1 MRETYLNALRCPQC
15 YAEES
20 FALAVQEHNQTEVR
34 KGTLICRECNLTTK
48 IDRGVIELLHGAPEH
63 VSREAAGLERFAEQM
78 KRDGWDRKRV
88 LGLPF
93 GIEHGYWYVQAISH
107 DQLLRT
113 VNFQPGESVLDVG
126 SNTCW
131 ASNSFAERKL
141 IVTALDISLIELQ
154 GLYTA
159 DWFFEAKPGVFFER
173 ILGSMLNIPL
183 ASASLDYVY
192 CCEVLHH
199 NSPHELATAFTEMY
213 RVLKPGGKLLVINEP
228 LRFPFNL
235 KRDHGKEVAE
245 FEGNENVYF
254 FHEYI
259 TAAKRAGFR
268 IKVLPPLY
276 HMLFRMD
283 YPDTPRILEAIKPH
297 VLKKKGLA
305 TLATLLL
312 FTFGGEVSLNMI
324 GTKKHA

>member
-1 MRETYLNALRCPQC
+1 V
-15 YAEES
+15 
-20 FALAVQEHNQTEVR
+20 LAVEERDQTEVR
-34 KGTLICRECNLTTK
+34 KGTLICHECNLETR
-48 IDRGVIELLHGAPEH
+48 IERGVIELLHRAPKH
-63 VSREAAGLERFAEQM
+63 VYREAAGLDRFAEQM
-78 KRDGWDRKRV
+78 RRDGWDRNRI

-93 GIEHGYWYVQAISH
+93 GVEHGYWYVQAVSH

-141 IVTALDISLIELQ
+141 IVTALDISLTEMQ

-173 ILGSMLNIPL
+173 VLGSMLNIPL
-183 ASASLDYVY
+183 TTASLDYVY

-199 NSPHELATAFTEMY
+199 NSPHELPNAFSEMH

-254 FHEYI
+254 LHEYI
-259 TAAKRAGFR
+259 GAAKRAGFR

-276 HMLFRMD
+276 HMLFRTD
-283 YPDTPRILEAIKPH
+283 YANTPRIVEVIKPH
-297 VLKKKGLA
+297 VTGRKTLARLA
-305 TLATLLL
+305 TRFL

-324 GTKKHA
+324 CAKNDD